1 MTSIDLDL
9 SDESM
14 EQLREIAA
22 KTGHTVE
29 EVALELLRK
38 AMDAAHR
45 KSLLD
50 VLENSVPLGDEDAMP
65 EIADLPNDDVDL

>member
-1 MTSIDLDL
+1 MNSIDIDL
-9 SDESM
+9 TPET
-14 EQLREIAA
+14 EQQLREIAA
-22 KTGHTVE
+22 KTGRTIE

-65 EIADLPNDDVDL
+65 EIADQPNEDVDL